1 MIEGVGVDIVAVE
14 RIRKIYEKFGAKFL
28 NKVFTEG
35 EISYSFSHS
44 NPFPHLAARF
54 AVKEAVIKALKKQR
68 GLTLKN
74 IEVRNN
80 SDGSPYVTI
89 PGFYKKI
96 FISISHEKN
105 YTVAFVI
112 IT

>member
-1 MIEGVGVDIVAVE
+1 MIEGIGVDIVAVE
-14 RIRKIYEKFGAKFL
+14 RIKKIYEKFGEKFL
-28 NKVFTEG
+28 NRVFTSE

-54 AVKEAVIKALKKQR
+54 AVKEAVIKALKKKE

-80 SDGSPYVTI
+80 SDGSPEVEI
-89 PGFYKKI
+89 QGFNKKI
-96 FISISHEKN
+96 FISLSHEKN
-105 YTVAFVI
+105 YTVAFVV